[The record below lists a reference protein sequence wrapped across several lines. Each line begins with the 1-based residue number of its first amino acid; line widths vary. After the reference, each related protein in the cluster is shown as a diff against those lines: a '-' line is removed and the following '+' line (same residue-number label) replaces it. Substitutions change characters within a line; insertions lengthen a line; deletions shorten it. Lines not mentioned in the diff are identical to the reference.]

1 MGKNAHAHCI
11 RESWL
16 HSMKETSDHSE
27 RLSMDSHYYE
37 RKREEEKEEIF
48 IIHTKPVEY
57 KGNRENIKE
66 N

>member
-1 MGKNAHAHCI
+1 
-11 RESWL
+11 
-16 HSMKETSDHSE
+16 MKETSDLHFE

-57 KGNRENIKE
+57 KGK
-66 N
+66 